1 MPNLPRRIDRCQH
14 EQFFEFEQTLGC
26 DSRKATDEPRQPMR
40 IAYPLT
46 HFPVQSTVKQ
56 TLKFLRGRVNLRLPP
71 PSFRR
76 RKRAHRSRLHVFPCV
91 TRTARRRRTDGLIDV
106 MGWFP
111 WDDTPPDA
119 GAPVDEDTYVVT
131 YCRN

>member
-1 MPNLPRRIDRCQH
+1 
-14 EQFFEFEQTLGC
+14 
-26 DSRKATDEPRQPMR
+26 MR
-40 IAYPLT
+40 MLIHFT
-46 HFPVQSTVKQ
+46 HFPLQPTVKQ
-56 TLKFLRGRVNLRLPP
+56 TLKFLRGRVNLRLAP
-71 PSFRR
+71 PSFRG
-76 RKRAHRSRLHVFPCV
+76 RKPGLAVIAAASTHVFPCESHE
-91 TRTARRRRTDGLIDV
+91 RRGLIDI

>member
-1 MPNLPRRIDRCQH
+1 MSTPELSQAKAGARC
-14 EQFFEFEQTLGC
+14 
-26 DSRKATDEPRQPMR
+26 
-40 IAYPLT
+40 
-46 HFPVQSTVKQ
+46 
-56 TLKFLRGRVNLRLPP
+56 
-71 PSFRR
+71 
-76 RKRAHRSRLHVFPCV
+76 HRSRLHVFPCV

-111 WDDTPPDA
+111 WDHTPPDA

>member
-14 EQFFEFEQTLGC
+14 KQFFEFEQTLGC
-26 DSRKATDEPRQPMR
+26 DSRVGHDEPRQPMR
-40 IAYPLT
+40 MLIHFT
-46 HFPVQSTVKQ
+46 HFPLQPTVKQ
-56 TLKFLRGRVNLRLPP
+56 TLKFLRGRVNLRLAR
-71 PSFRR
+71 PSFRG
-76 RKRAHRSRLHVFPCV
+76 RKPGLAVIAAASTHVFPCESHE
-91 TRTARRRRTDGLIDV
+91 RRGLIDI

>member
-1 MPNLPRRIDRCQH
+1 MLIH
-14 EQFFEFEQTLGC
+14 F
-26 DSRKATDEPRQPMR
+26 
-40 IAYPLT
+40 T
-46 HFPVQSTVKQ
+46 HFPLQPTVKQ